1 MSLEEDIDQGAQ
13 ALELILSRLD
23 HVRKLSTPGWSA
35 RCPAHHDRHPSLSI
49 GVGKEGRVL
58 LKCHAGCQVEAIVEA
73 LGLTMADLF
82 PAHAPSQ
89 ARTPR
94 LGITVLDLAQDKGLP
109 WQLLVNADVW
119 DEPNGSVRITYHLPD
134 GTRAPRYRI
143 RTALVAREGSLWNR
157 GEGEIVPYGLER
169 LEAARQLGQLVL
181 VEGESDVWTLAFH
194 KIPALGI
201 PGAEMVK
208 TLKPD
213 SLEGIGHLAI
223 IQEPD
228 AAGTAFVKHIAAL
241 LKSWQWPRRAYA
253 LSLPDAKDANDL
265 HKRDWRAFPA
275 AFQQA
280 FEQGTLIWQ
289 GATTASHEETPPA
302 SSSSAVP
309 ISLPALLARSFSASC
324 WVVRDLLPVGLTL
337 LAGKPKHG
345 KSWLALSVA
354 LAIASGDRVFYA
366 YPVERGAV
374 LYLALE
380 DTERRLQERVKQ
392 LLATRPLSHTQ
403 QESPPSIEFALTW
416 PRLEQGGLAQLEA
429 YIAARP
435 RLRAVV
441 IDTWAL
447 VAPYPKGGTRP
458 QYEGDYAALTPL
470 KRLAEAHQLAIM
482 LVHHL
487 RKAGAPDVIDEI
499 TGSTGLVGAVDA
511 ILVLK
516 RERGQEQGSLFVTGR
531 DIQEERFLPLR
542 FDAPCGRW
550 LLEPTREDEEEQ
562 GATSRPASAPMRE
575 REETR

>member
-1 MSLEEDIDQGAQ
+1 MSLEEDIDRGAQ
-13 ALELILSRLD
+13 GLERVLSRLD

-49 GVGKEGRVL
+49 GVGKDGRVL
-58 LKCHAGCQVEAIVEA
+58 CHCHAGCPPQRVVEA
-73 LGLTMADLF
+73 LGLTMTDLF
-82 PAHAPSQ
+82 PEHAPAR

-94 LGITVLDLAQDKGLP
+94 PGITVLDLAVDKGLP

-119 DEPNGSVRITYHLPD
+119 DEPNGSVRITYSLPD

-157 GEGEIVPYGLER
+157 GEGEIVPYGLEH
-169 LEAARQLGQLVL
+169 LEAARKLGQLVL

-194 KIPALGI
+194 KIPAIGI

-213 SLEGIGHLAI
+213 YLEGIGHLAI

-241 LKSWQWPRRAYA
+241 LKSWQWPGRASA
-253 LSLPDAKDANDL
+253 VSLPDAKDANDL

-280 FEQGTLIWQ
+280 FEQATLIWQ
-289 GATTASHEETPPA
+289 GSTTAAQEETSPA
-302 SSSSAVP
+302 SSPGP
-309 ISLPALLARSFSASC
+309 ISLPALLARSFSASS
-324 WVVRDLLPVGLTL
+324 WVVRDLVPVGLTL

-345 KSWLALSVA
+345 KSWLALAVA
-354 LAIASGDRVFYA
+354 LAIAAGDQVLDAYA
-366 YPVERGAV
+366 AERGEV

-392 LLATRPLSHTQ
+392 LLAAHLPSNIQ
-403 QESPPSIEFALTW
+403 QESSPSIEFALAW

-429 YIAARP
+429 YIAAHP
-435 RLRAVV
+435 RLRAIV
-441 IDTWAL
+441 IDTWAV
-447 VAPYPKGGTRP
+447 VAPHPKGNTRP

-470 KRLAEAHQLAIM
+470 KRLAEAHHLAIV

-531 DIQEERFLPLR
+531 DIQQECFLPLR
-542 FDAPCGRW
+542 FDAASGRW
-550 LLEPTREDEEEQ
+550 LLDPTREHEEEEQ
-562 GATSRPASAPMRE
+562 EAPVGE
-575 REETR
+575 REERL